1 MTDNAPLCEEF
12 LTPCVPMADLVAWLA
27 AHGGSLLDDN
37 LQLGGEPRGVYA
49 RSPIA
54 AGDVLLS
61 VPAALLL
68 TAGAATRASATSETN
83 AIILMLLEERTRG
96 SQSTWAPWIAALP
109 SFDSFKACLPL
120 LWDEAHI
127 AELLRC
133 PAAIA
138 RARLQRTRVLALF
151 DELVAPRP
159 SWDDYRWAYA
169 IVESRALYLEEASLG
184 AERLCIAPMGDMFNH
199 HASDPSVMASYDI
212 GSGAFVFVATR
223 AASAGEELCLQYGAH
238 DNTTLFLSYGF
249 VLGNNPHERSPL
261 CSTEVPALSEADAE
275 WLCENDLGDTHE
287 HDPELAG
294 TSSYCL
300 TPEGASF
307 NLHAALRLHH
317 ATATQRSTGASFSI
331 LEGEPVSVENEQ
343 LVWQSIQQLAKS
355 RIEAFAGAPVPTAVD
370 PKLDGQVMAAL
381 WRAAQMSLLT
391 AARTCAD
398 KSLRKLGR
406 VAPKSPASER
416 ETSAAARRQRSS
428 KRARECSDV

>member
-1 MTDNAPLCEEF
+1 
-12 LTPCVPMADLVAWLA
+12 
-27 AHGGSLLDDN
+27 
-37 LQLGGEPRGVYA
+37 
-49 RSPIA
+49 
-54 AGDVLLS
+54 
-61 VPAALLL
+61 
-68 TAGAATRASATSETN
+68 
-83 AIILMLLEERTRG
+83 MLLGERTRG

-109 SFDSFKACLPL
+109 GFDSFKACLPL

-127 AELLRC
+127 ADLLRC

-223 AASAGEELCLQYGAH
+223 AAAAGEELCLQYGAH
-238 DNTTLFLSYGF
+238 DNTTLLLSYGF
-249 VLGNNPHERSPL
+249 VLGKNPHERSPL

-317 ATATQRSTGASFSI
+317 ATATQRSTGACFSI

-343 LVWQSIQQLAKS
+343 LVWQSIQQLAMS
-355 RIEAFAGAPVPTAVD
+355 RIEALAGAPVPKAVDPKLDEPD
-370 PKLDGQVMAAL
+370 PKLDGQVTAAR

-406 VAPKSPASER
+406 AAPKSPAAER
-416 ETSAAARRQRSS
+416 EASAAARRQARGRRSS